1 MAYNDGLVEIKNGK
15 KTARVRPESVATWVN
30 KGWSVD
36 NKATSEGALQ
46 VVKDLDPK
54 KTTK

>member
-54 KTTK
+54 KTSK